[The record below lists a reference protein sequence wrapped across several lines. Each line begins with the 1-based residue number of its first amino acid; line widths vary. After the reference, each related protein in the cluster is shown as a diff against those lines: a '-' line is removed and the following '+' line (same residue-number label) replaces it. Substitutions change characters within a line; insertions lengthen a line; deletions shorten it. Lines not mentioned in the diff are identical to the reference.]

1 MTLKIAVV
9 GGGIVG
15 CLSAIKLQESG
26 FDVTLVDKSNI
37 GQESSWAGA
46 GILFPLMPW
55 EYDSRIFELCK
66 SASRFYREFSKKLW
80 ETTKIDPEYI
90 ESGLICIPPFDKN
103 KMLDWSQQNNF
114 DVNDFIFKDSHSY
127 LFSSIAQIRPPRL
140 MRAIKIFMKS
150 IGIRVIENTNL
161 IKLKR
166 GENNIKKWPATNG
179 NSISAD
185 IFVLTSGAWSAEI
198 KENYRDIIYPV
209 RGQIIQYKPCELK
222 INHIL
227 YSDDF
232 YVLQR
237 KDGVIIAGST
247 LEHVGFK
254 KDIQPN
260 AIKGLMEKTAKL
272 IPELSGVKPE
282 KHWAGL
288 RPGSKGN
295 IPFIEKDEYYDNIFI
310 NSGHYRYGVTMAPK
324 SSEEICNL
332 IMTSV

>member
-15 CLSAIKLQESG
+15 CLSAIRLQESG
-26 FDVTLVDKSNI
+26 FDVTLVDKSKI

-55 EYDSRIFELCK
+55 EYDPRIFELCK

-114 DVNDFIFKDSHSY
+114 DVKDFIFKDSHSY
-127 LFSSIAQIRPPRL
+127 LFSSVAQIRPPRL

-150 IGIRVIENTNL
+150 IGIRVIENTSL
-161 IKLKR
+161 IKLK
-166 GENNIKKWPATNG
+166 GDENNIKKWPATNG
-179 NSISAD
+179 DSISAD
-185 IFVLTSGAWSAEI
+185 IFVLTSGAWSAEL

-222 INHIL
+222 INHIF

-254 KDIQPN
+254 KDIQPS
-260 AIKGLMEKTAKL
+260 AIEELMKKTAEL
-272 IPELSGVKPE
+272 IPELRGIKPE